1 MPRSMLTAT
10 PESLTPHETAR
21 LIDFARAC
29 KAAARAVL
37 LYPTGHPAI
46 AATLGR
52 IVQLT
57 SSAALPAP
65 MRIAVLGRDLRLHGK
80 APGRTDSAIGELA
93 QLLHGHLIAELTVHS
108 GGDHEA
114 WRSFLLLLGRS
125 PEDSRSE
132 GGMARLWT
140 TQGGRHVEIREIDY
154 AEVLRERAGGAA
166 AGWADII
173 DDCLR
178 GGGTPL
184 DEHTRRLLLE
194 ASADVDRLFALA
206 AALDLE
212 AVATGGGTRARA
224 AALIQLFD
232 RIVETV
238 SDATPDAVPATLETL
253 SAALAQR
260 PPDVLAA
267 MLTDTVVTTEKSGVV
282 RSVSSRMSEA
292 TIAGFVAR
300 HALAPGTPVERLA
313 TAFQTLVP
321 EDRRERVLSLARED
335 ASHGPAAGA
344 DFDAMWERVAAT
356 LMTSY
361 SDAAY
366 VSEAYGRELSSAK
379 TIALD
384 VEHLSDDPPERI
396 AAWLT
401 SVSASELRRLDIALV
416 RDLLRLEADPE
427 RWATLMR
434 PVVGLVEDLLL
445 VGDFGSADELV
456 GVLVGER
463 LRGRFHRQAGGALDA
478 LVDGPLLRYVASH
491 LDTADEK
498 MYAQA
503 KSVCLSLGD
512 GLIRPLAELIAADAS
527 PRVRER
533 LSAMLIAFGPGGRGE
548 VERLKTSSNA
558 AVRRTAIYLL
568 RAFGGLDALPD
579 LTGLLHDGEVQV
591 QREALRAILA
601 MGTDEAYRVLVDAL
615 TEGARAQR
623 KAIFASLLAVRDE
636 RVAPVLAY
644 VVDHVNHRGPL
655 GELHLRA
662 IHALGSPRGA
672 DGVEALARALR
683 RGEWWAPR
691 RTRALR
697 DAAAA
702 ALARIGTPGA
712 IRALQEARASGSR
725 GVRRAV
731 AMHLKVNAPQREGV

>member
-1 MPRSMLTAT
+1 MLTAT
-10 PESLTPHETAR
+10 PESLAPHETTR
-21 LIDFARAC
+21 LIEFARAF

-57 SSAALPAP
+57 SPGTLPAP
-65 MRIAVLGRDLRLHGK
+65 MRIAVLGRELRLHDK
-80 APGRTDSAIGELA
+80 APGRMDGAIGELA
-93 QLLHGHLIAELTVHS
+93 QLLHGHLIVELTVHP
-108 GGDHEA
+108 GGDLEA

-125 PEDSRSE
+125 PEDIRSE
-132 GGMARLWT
+132 GGIARLWT
-140 TQGGRHVEIREIDY
+140 TQAGRHVEIREIDY
-154 AEVLRERAGGAA
+154 AEVLRERAGAAA

-173 DDCLR
+173 DYCLR

-184 DEHTRRLLLE
+184 DEQTRRLLLE

-224 AALIQLFD
+224 TALIHLFD
-232 RIVETV
+232 RIVNAV
-238 SDATPDAVPATLETL
+238 SEATPDAMPATLENL
-253 SAALAQR
+253 SVALAQL

-267 MLTDTVVTTEKSGVV
+267 MLTDTVTTTEMPGVV

-292 TIAGFVAR
+292 TVAGFVAR

-335 ASHGPAAGA
+335 ASHRPAAAA

-384 VEHLSDDPPERI
+384 VEHLSDDPPERV

-434 PVVGLVEDLLL
+434 PVVSLVEDLLL
-445 VGDFGSADELV
+445 VGDFGSADELI

-463 LRGRFHRQAGGALDA
+463 LGGGLHRQAAGSALDA
-478 LVDGPLLRYVASH
+478 LVGGPLLRNIASH

-498 MYAQA
+498 MCAQA
-503 KSVCLSLGD
+503 TSVCLSLGD
-512 GLIRPLAELIAADAS
+512 GLIRPLADVIAADTS

-533 LSAMLIAFGPGGRGE
+533 LSAILIAFGPAGRGE
-548 VERLKTSSNA
+548 VERLKNSSNA
-558 AVRRTAIYLL
+558 AVRRTAIHLL
-568 RAFGGLDALPD
+568 RAFGGLDALPE

-601 MGTDEAYRVLVDAL
+601 IGTDEAYRVLVDDL
-615 TEGARAQR
+615 TDGARAR
-623 KAIFASLLAVRDE
+623 RDAIFASLLAVRDE
-636 RVAPVLAY
+636 RVATVFAY
-644 VVDHVNHRGPL
+644 VLDHVDHRGPL
-655 GELHLRA
+655 GELYLRA
-662 IHALGSPRGA
+662 IQALGSPRGA

-702 ALARIGTPGA
+702 ALARIGTPDA
-712 IRALQEARASGSR
+712 VRALQEARASGSR

-731 AMHLKVNAPQREGV
+731 EMHFNVTGRQREGV